1 MKVTK
6 ASEMKQIQE
15 ICAEKGK
22 GILTLTKMSDYYDK
36 PEKLRNF
43 MLAEL
48 EPGASVGY
56 HVHNNESESY
66 YILSGEGVY
75 NDDGEEIPV
84 KTGDVTFTPDGHG
97 HGIENTG
104 SEPLK
109 FIALII
115 RD

>member
-6 ASEMKQIQE
+6 ASEMKKIQE

-22 GILTLTKMSDYYDK
+22 GVLTLTKMSDYYDK

-56 HVHNNESESY
+56 HVHTAESESY
-66 YILSGEGVY
+66 YILSGEGMY
-75 NDDGEEIPV
+75 NDDGENIPV
-84 KTGDVTFTPDGHG
+84 KAGDVTFTPDGHG

-104 SEPLK
+104 AEPLK

>member
-1 MKVTK
+1 MIK
-6 ASEMKQIQE
+6 ATEMKIIEE

-22 GILTLTKMSDYYDK
+22 GILKLTKMSDYYDK

-43 MLAEL
+43 MLADL

-56 HVHNNESESY
+56 HVHHGESESY
-66 YILSGEGVY
+66 YILSGEGIY
-75 NDDGEEIPV
+75 NEDGKEMPV
-84 KTGDVTFTPDGHG
+84 SVGDVTFTPDGHG

-104 SEPLK
+104 SKPLK